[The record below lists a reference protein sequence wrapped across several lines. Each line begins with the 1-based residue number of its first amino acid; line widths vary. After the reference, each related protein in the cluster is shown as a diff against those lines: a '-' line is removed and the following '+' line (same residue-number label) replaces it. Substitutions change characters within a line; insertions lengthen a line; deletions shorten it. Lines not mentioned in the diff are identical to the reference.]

1 MSPEEWAKRDRASVE
16 AAAVMAP
23 GATNTTVIGE
33 ARADL
38 VRRDLAD
45 AEEQEQSRRQYED
58 DRAATRREHE
68 EQLARR
74 QMEHASKLAQEQL
87 DTARSAAKAANGAAW
102 AAGFAA
108 VGAIVQAGI
117 AVLQYWLPHG

>member
-1 MSPEEWAKRDRASVE
+1 
-16 AAAVMAP
+16 
-23 GATNTTVIGE
+23 
-33 ARADL
+33 
-38 VRRDLAD
+38 
-45 AEEQEQSRRQYED
+45 
-58 DRAATRREHE
+58 
-68 EQLARR
+68 
-74 QMEHASKLAQEQL
+74 MEHASKLAQEQL